1 MRELRTTKIDG
12 KIYLFPVPVVKERKY
27 LIFCSTMEEAQTITQ
42 AIQKEKITHPDLI
55 SEHFLFLT
63 YHTDKQTKIFVL
75 NPKSTDVVLL

>member
-1 MRELRTTKIDG
+1 MRDIKTTKIDG

-27 LIFCSTMEEAQTITQ
+27 LIHCSTMNEAEAITR
-42 AIQKEKITHPDLI
+42 AIKEEKITHPDLI

-75 NPKSTDVVLL
+75 NPKTEIR